1 MNQTDVSKNLAFL
14 ARRVGAL
21 EKKVQ
26 QLEDNF
32 TQKSD
37 QVDADLKYV
46 KETLANGRQM
56 FHDQPEYT
64 HKMIARIVRILENS
78 KCSICTND

>member
-1 MNQTDVSKNLAFL
+1 MNQSDVSKNLAFL

-32 TQKSD
+32 IQKSD

-46 KETLANGRQM
+46 KETLAVGRQA
-56 FHDQPEYT
+56 FHDQHEYT
-64 HKMIARIVRILENS
+64 HKMIARIARILENS
-78 KCSICTND
+78 KCAICTND

>member
-32 TQKSD
+32 TTKCD

-46 KETLANGRQM
+46 KEAIANGRQM
-56 FHDQPEYT
+56 FHEQHEYT
-64 HKMIARIVRILENS
+64 HKMIARIARILENS
-78 KCSICTND
+78 KCSVCTNG